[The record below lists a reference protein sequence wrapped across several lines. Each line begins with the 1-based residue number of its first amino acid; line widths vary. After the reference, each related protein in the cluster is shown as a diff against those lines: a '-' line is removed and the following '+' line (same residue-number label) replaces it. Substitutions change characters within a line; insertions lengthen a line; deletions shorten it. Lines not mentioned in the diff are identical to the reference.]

1 MIDPIEL
8 TAQAMLRD
16 MQQFN
21 TISQNV
27 ANVNTQGYKAL
38 HPAASQPTF
47 SIEQGSLKQAEL
59 TASQG
64 KDTAVADGALNKT
77 DQALDFAL
85 TGKGFFVISQDD
97 QQLLTR
103 SGHFVTDQQG
113 FIRTAMGGFLMG
125 NSGPIQIEVGNLD
138 LSRSGE
144 LSLNGDLL
152 DELKIVV
159 PIPGEQM
166 KHQGAGHY
174 QVENV
179 QQADS
184 KQYQLQ
190 QGYLEASNVDVAG
203 EMIQLLSTQR
213 HFGLMQRY
221 MATYDGMVK
230 GAINSLGK

>member
-16 MQQFN
+16 IQQFN

-38 HPAASQPTF
+38 HSATGQPIF
-47 SIEQGSLKQAEL
+47 SIEQGSLTQSEP

-64 KDTAVADGALNKT
+64 SDTAVADGALNKT

-103 SGHFVTDQQG
+103 SGHFITDKDG
-113 FIRTAMGGFLMG
+113 FIRTGMGGFLMG
-125 NSGPIQIEVGNLD
+125 KQGPIQIEVGNLE
-138 LSRSGE
+138 LNRSGE
-144 LSLNGDLL
+144 ILLNGELL
-152 DELKIVV
+152 DELEIVI
-159 PIPGEQM
+159 PIAGQKM
-166 KHQGAGHY
+166 NHQGAGHY
-174 QVENV
+174 QVDNV

-230 GAINSLGK
+230 GAIDSLGK